1 MQPARVQKVKVVKSH
16 LAAKKYDA
24 IFSAPDFRKVVPFG
38 ASGYE
43 DYTTHKDPIR
53 RERYLKRHSG
63 ENWDNPMTAGSLSR
77 YLLWG
82 ESTSFNENLREFK
95 RRFKL
100 A

>member
-1 MQPARVQKVKVVKSH
+1 MQLRIVKSH

-24 IFSAPDFRKVVPFG
+24 IFSAPDSALTRVVPFG

-82 ESTSFNENLREFK
+82 ESTSFSENLKEFK